1 MADTEPEKR
10 PTTSFEPSED
20 HKEVATAEIQ
30 EPAHSLAGK
39 EAGPMA
45 ATPAE
50 TLTSNMP
57 PEPTP
62 LSGQGHAYC
71 EVSCLN
77 SSRWREMVLTYSRT
91 QLKLRPK
98 TISHRH

>member
-1 MADTEPEKR
+1 MADAEPENC
-10 PTTSFEPSED
+10 PTPSVEPSEH

-39 EAGPMA
+39 EARLMA
-45 ATPAE
+45 TSPAE

-62 LSGQGHAYC
+62 PSGQGDAYC

-77 SSRWREMVLTYSRT
+77 SSGGERWF
-91 QLKLRPK
+91 
-98 TISHRH
+98 